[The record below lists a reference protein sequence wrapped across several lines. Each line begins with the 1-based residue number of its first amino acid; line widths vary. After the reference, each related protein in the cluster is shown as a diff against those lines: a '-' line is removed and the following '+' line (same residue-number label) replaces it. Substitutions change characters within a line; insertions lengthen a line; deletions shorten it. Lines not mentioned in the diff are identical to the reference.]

1 MAEPGQDASSRL
13 RVLTYNL
20 LHDGGWSGFFESGT
34 HLEERLE
41 MTIQELRRLQPDIIA
56 LQEASESRKH
66 GNVPQRIA
74 EALGYQMVFAPATER
89 IFGLS
94 LIDKL
99 ITAAIGFKEG
109 TAEAFVAEVRRIAA
123 EGEVVGIEDTEFG
136 RKYTV
141 HGELAGPR
149 GAAWVSTIWIQERGK
164 AHVRLVTVRPRW
176 P

>member
-1 MAEPGQDASSRL
+1 MKHRRPG
-13 RVLTYNL
+13 
-20 LHDGGWSGFFESGT
+20 
-34 HLEERLE
+34 
-41 MTIQELRRLQPDIIA
+41 
-56 LQEASESRKH
+56 
-66 GNVPQRIA
+66 PQRLPGAGRVEI
-74 EALGYQMVFAPATER
+74 EDRKVRGYL
-89 IFGLS
+89 LS
-94 LIDKL
+94 RTHPVGRFKARLF
-99 ITAAIGFKEG
+99 AAIGFKEG